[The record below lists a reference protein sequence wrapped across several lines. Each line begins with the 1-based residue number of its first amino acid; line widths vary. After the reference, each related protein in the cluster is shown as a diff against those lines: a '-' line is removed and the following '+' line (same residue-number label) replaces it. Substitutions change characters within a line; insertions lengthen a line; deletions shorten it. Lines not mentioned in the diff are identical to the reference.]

1 MRSRRLTKNSTRGFT
16 LIEMSAVVVIVG
28 ILAALAVYGVRKYI
42 QSAKSSEPIQMIG
55 AIKAAQEQ
63 YRADTFTYLD
73 VSGSH
78 TLNSSTYYPTATP
91 SKKVWG
97 WGDTSTAQG
106 AAFRSLG
113 VTADAPVRFAY
124 GCAAGSSSDA
134 VPSPAMSY
142 TVANWPA
149 TQFGPWYVVRA
160 IGDLDADGVQSVFV
174 SSSFTGSIVIDNEG
188 E

>member
-1 MRSRRLTKNSTRGFT
+1 
-16 LIEMSAVVVIVG
+16 MSAVVVIVG
-28 ILAALAVYGVRKYI
+28 ILSALAVYGVRKYI

-73 VSGSH
+73 VSGGH

-124 GCAAGSSSDA
+124 GCAAGGSSDA

-160 IGDLDADGVQSVFV
+160 IGDLDADGLQSVFV
-174 SSSFTGSIVIDNEG
+174 SSSFSGSIVIDNEG